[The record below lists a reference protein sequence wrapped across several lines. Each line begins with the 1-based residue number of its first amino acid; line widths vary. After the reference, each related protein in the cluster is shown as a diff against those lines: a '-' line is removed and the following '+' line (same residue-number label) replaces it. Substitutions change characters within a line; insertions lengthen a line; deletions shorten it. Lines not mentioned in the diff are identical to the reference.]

1 MASPPAL
8 PPPHPPAPPAPP
20 PHPFDT
26 SASPSAVKRTQKAS
40 CLQSLSTRSIDAER
54 PVVHI
59 DPATGKAD
67 EFEIS
72 EASDSRT
79 KKKLLQT
86 VGEKWRQFKSDLT
99 KKWALAADQDGV
111 DDTVCEKYGIS
122 KEKWAQ
128 FCQTCRDPSW
138 EKLLAEKTKKKLEE
152 AAQSGSVDG
161 VIDPPSPVRRHMKIP
176 LRSRRHRD
184 PSSPMDVRMFSPL
197 LLDVQ
202 STLDVS
208 VLLEPVSPSSNTSD
222 WLHGSHDIV
231 QPDAVPVSVLDAIS
245 ETSTAFGASDRC
257 GLYIE
262 ANPARLVAQGR
273 VCERSTIVHK
283 TPLLPGQV
291 KVGVEEVKDPDVAVP
306 VPTDEQNHLKSR
318 IQRHLIKTSMRA
330 ENSDIYGFLEPQSIQ
345 RSGKSQF
352 ETESYIKSWMQSSN
366 RDVYLGAY
374 LNGPDNYLKGII
386 NSALKGLDDALQSKS
401 KASARWIVVKCNRQ
415 KGSTEC
421 GYYVMHW
428 MSTIILGSFK
438 NNWEAVRLFQ
448 TNLIFL

>member
-306 VPTDEQNHLKSR
+306 VPTDEVLYSYYMFLLFQLIHSACLKLGHLTLFHEQPVVSPAKPPQKPDPEVDDPLYLMTLT
-318 IQRHLIKTSMRA
+318 IPVL
-330 ENSDIYGFLEPQSIQ
+330 FLRPYQVTWDATVF
-345 RSGKSQF
+345 GVF
-352 ETESYIKSWMQSSN
+352 NLDFPLYIKHEDLSEIAHSGQCLS
-366 RDVYLGAY
+366 
-374 LNGPDNYLKGII
+374 
-386 NSALKGLDDALQSKS
+386 
-401 KASARWIVVKCNRQ
+401 
-415 KGSTEC
+415 
-421 GYYVMHW
+421 
-428 MSTIILGSFK
+428 IL
-438 NNWEAVRLFQ
+438 VL
-448 TNLIFL
+448 